1 MIKLDYLVAGTGR
14 CGTVYMARLLTSLGI
29 NCLHEGVFG
38 NEGLE
43 VAKSIL
49 NGEKELDT
57 SYCSKHDLLK
67 DDEPIEDWI
76 NLSNIQAESSYMSVP
91 FLNDEILKNTKII
104 HIVRNPLN
112 VISSHIEDVH
122 FFTNERIEYDPYAKF
137 VCDCVPEIWEIENE
151 IERACF
157 YYVYWNGLIEKS
169 KKENYFFHKVENNC
183 NQNLLDFLNKKK
195 PADVFSNKSINS
207 WKKRKKNIELK
218 EIPEG
223 TIKNSFIEIVEKYE
237 YRKNANA
244 VFF

>member
-38 NEGLE
+38 NEH
-43 VAKSIL
+43 V
-49 NGEKELDT
+49 
-57 SYCSKHDLLK
+57 
-67 DDEPIEDWI
+67 
-76 NLSNIQAESSYMSVP
+76 
-91 FLNDEILKNTKII
+91 
-104 HIVRNPLN
+104 VRNPLN
-112 VISSHIEDVH
+112 VISSHIEDVR
-122 FFTNERIEYDPYAKF
+122 FFTNERIKYDPYAKF
-137 VCDCVPEIWEIENE
+137 VCHCVPEIWEIENE

-183 NQNLLDFLNKKK
+183 NQNLLDFLNKEK
-195 PADVFSNKSINS
+195 PANVFSNKSINS

-237 YRKNANA
+237 YRKIKYY
-244 VFF
+244 